1 MVGFDYGFASAQD
14 DEVGVVPNTA
24 ILQTTTFLNR
34 KTKMK
39 ILAIESS
46 CDETS
51 AAVVLMDNGG
61 DTRKILSNKIATSV
75 EMHALYGGV
84 VPEIASRAHAE
95 AISGLAYEALREAG
109 TDMDGIDAIAVTAK
123 PGLIGALLVG
133 VNFAKSLAF
142 AYNKPLI
149 PVNHIMGHIAAC
161 YFEYPEL
168 KPPFFAMVASGG
180 HSSFIK
186 VDSYTEAHTV
196 GRTRDDAVGECFDK
210 VARVMG
216 MPYPGGAEMD
226 RLAYKGNPDAIK
238 FPSAAII
245 GDTLDLSFSGIKTS
259 VLNYLNSANQKGLP
273 VCHEDVAASFTKT
286 VCTSII
292 KRLEDAHKIYKFKS
306 FVLAGGVSANSHLR
320 RAVEEFGKKRGVKV
334 YMPPLGL
341 CSDNGAMIGAQGYF
355 EFLQGNLASEDL
367 NPVAS
372 CIL

>member
-1 MVGFDYGFASAQD
+1 MHKQKNKTQKRKD
-14 DEVGVVPNTA
+14 D
-24 ILQTTTFLNR
+24 
-34 KTKMK
+34 KDMK

-51 AAVVLMDNGG
+51 AAVVEMD
-61 DTRKILSNKIATSV
+61 RERRIRRILSNKIATSV

-95 AISGLAYEALREAG
+95 AISGLTYEALSEAG
-109 TDMDGIDAIAVTAK
+109 MAMEDIDAIAVTAK

-161 YFEYPEL
+161 YLEYPQLE
-168 KPPFFAMVASGG
+168 PPFFAMVASGG

-186 VDSYTEAHTV
+186 VDGYTNASTV

-226 RLAYKGNPDAIK
+226 RLAYLGNRDAIK
-238 FPSAAII
+238 FPSAAIA

-259 VLNYLNSANQKGLP
+259 VLNYINSANQKGEVL
-273 VCHEDVAASFTKT
+273 CREDVAASFTKA
-286 VCTSII
+286 VCTSIV
-292 KRLEDAHKIYKFKS
+292 KRLEEAHKKYGFDK
-306 FVLAGGVSANSHLR
+306 FVLSGGVSANSHLR
-320 RAVEEFGKKRGVKV
+320 RAVEEFGKKHGVEI
-334 YMPPLGL
+334 YMPPLSL
-341 CSDNGAMIGAQGYF
+341 CSDNGAMIGAQGYY
-355 EFLQGNLASEDL
+355 EYLDGNLADEGL
-367 NPVAS
+367 NPVAT
-372 CIL
+372 CNI

>member
-1 MVGFDYGFASAQD
+1 M
-14 DEVGVVPNTA
+14 
-24 ILQTTTFLNR
+24 I
-34 KTKMK
+34 

-51 AAVVLMDNGG
+51 AAIVSMDEAKGE
-61 DTRKILSNKIATSV
+61 RKIISNKIATSV

-95 AISGLAYEALREAG
+95 AISGLTYEALKEAEM
-109 TDMDGIDAIAVTAK
+109 DMNDIDAIAVTAK

-161 YFEYPEL
+161 YLEYPKL
-168 KPPFFAMVASGG
+168 SPPFFAMVASGG

-186 VDSYTEAHTV
+186 VDAFTKAETV

-226 RLAYKGNPDAIK
+226 RIAYLGDENAIK
-238 FPSAAII
+238 FPSAAIA

-259 VLNYLNSANQKGLP
+259 VLNYINSATQKGTEFKK
-273 VCHEDVAASFTKT
+273 EDVAASFTKA
-286 VCTSII
+286 VCSSII
-292 KRLEDAHKIYKFKS
+292 KRLEEAHKKYKFDK
-306 FVLAGGVSANSHLR
+306 FVLSGGVSANSHLR
-320 RAVEEFGKKRGVKV
+320 HAVTEFGKRKGVEI
-334 YMPPLGL
+334 YLPPLSL
-341 CSDNGAMIGAQGYF
+341 CSDNGAMIGAQGYY
-355 EFLQGNLASEDL
+355 EYLEGNLADTSL

-372 CIL
+372 CEI

>member
-1 MVGFDYGFASAQD
+1 MEKIKYIKSDNS
-14 DEVGVVPNTA
+14 
-24 ILQTTTFLNR
+24 
-34 KTKMK
+34 KKMI

-51 AAVVLMDNGG
+51 AAIVEMDEEK
-61 DTRKILSNKIATSV
+61 KIRRIISNKIATSL

-95 AISGLAYEALREAG
+95 AISGLTYEAFKSAG
-109 TDMDGIDAIAVTAK
+109 MTMDDIDAIAVTAK

-133 VNFAKSLAF
+133 VNFAKSLAY

-161 YFEYPEL
+161 YLEYPEL

-180 HSSFIK
+180 HSSFIN
-186 VDSYTEAHTV
+186 VEGYTSAKTV

-226 RLAYKGNPDAIK
+226 RIAYNGDPHAIK
-238 FPSAAII
+238 FPSAAIA

-259 VLNYLNSANQKGLP
+259 VLNYLNSAAQKG
-273 VCHEDVAASFTKT
+273 VEYKREDVAASFTKT
-286 VCTSII
+286 VCDSIT
-292 KRLEDAHKIYKFKS
+292 KRLEDAYKKYHFKK
-306 FVLAGGVSANSHLR
+306 FVLSGGVSANSHLR
-320 RAVEEFGKKRGVKV
+320 RAVTEFGKRHGVEI
-334 YMPPLGL
+334 YMPPLSL
-341 CSDNGAMIGAQGYF
+341 CSDNGAMIGAQGYY
-355 EFLQGNLASEDL
+355 EFLAGNLASEDL

-372 CIL
+372 CEI

>member
-1 MVGFDYGFASAQD
+1 M
-14 DEVGVVPNTA
+14 
-24 ILQTTTFLNR
+24 I
-34 KTKMK
+34 

-51 AAVVLMDNGG
+51 AAIVSMDEAKGE
-61 DTRKILSNKIATSV
+61 RRIISNKIATSV

-95 AISGLAYEALREAG
+95 AISGLTYEALREANMSMN
-109 TDMDGIDAIAVTAK
+109 DVDAIAVTAK

-142 AYNKPLI
+142 AYSKPLI

-161 YFEYPEL
+161 YLEYPKL

-186 VDSYTEAHTV
+186 VDDFTKAKTV

-226 RLAYKGNPDAIK
+226 RIAYLGDMSAIK
-238 FPSAAII
+238 FPSAAIA

-259 VLNYLNSANQKGLP
+259 VLNYINSATQKGIEFKK
-273 VCHEDVAASFTKT
+273 EDVAASFTNA
-286 VCTSII
+286 VCSSII
-292 KRLEDAHKIYKFKS
+292 KRLEEAHKKYKFDK
-306 FVLAGGVSANSHLR
+306 FVLSGGVSANSHLR
-320 RAVEEFGKKRGVKV
+320 RAVIEFGKRKGVEI
-334 YMPPLGL
+334 YLPPLSL
-341 CSDNGAMIGAQGYF
+341 CSDNGAMIGAQGYY
-355 EFLQGNLASEDL
+355 EYLEGNLADTSL

-372 CIL
+372 CEI